1 MYTLALVKIDICL
14 FSEEDRLINQQKNL
28 CETSKT
34 DRVCKGGLERLCEWI
49 AIRAL
54 VLHLYSTLH
63 IPQGACNIKMCNR
76 ISVLLA
82 LM

>member
-1 MYTLALVKIDICL
+1 MYRPVLVKIDISL
-14 FSEEDRLINQQKNL
+14 FSEADRLINKKNL
-28 CETSKT
+28 SETSRT
-34 DRVCKGGLERLCEWI
+34 DRVCKGSLEKLCEWI